1 MESAIGNTDQWFTL
15 ANGLSASRFLLAAL
29 LAIALVNG
37 AWWSAAVLFVVA
49 CVTDVLDGR
58 IARQRAVTSSF
69 GGKLDHSADA
79 FFVVCGIASLSYV
92 GLIPVLLAPL
102 IVLAFAQYYWDARK
116 THEGKLRP
124 SRLGKWNGIAYFVI
138 VGIAIGHVVT
148 AELFFFLDEANYW
161 FGWVLVFSTLVSIV
175 QRYRA
180 SGNATTKT

>member
-1 MESAIGNTDQWFTL
+1 MDQWFTL

-37 AWWSAAVLFVVA
+37 AWWTAAILFAVA

-79 FFVVCGIASLSYV
+79 FFVVCGIASLSYL
-92 GLIPVLLAPL
+92 GLLPVLLAPL
-102 IVLAFAQYYWDARK
+102 IVLAFLQYYWDARR

-124 SRLGKWNGIAYFVI
+124 SQFGKWNGIAYFVI

-148 AELFFFLDEANYW
+148 AEFFFFLNEVNYW

-180 SGNATTKT
+180 SGNATTKN